1 MIPVPFTKAYRRAHG
16 HSLCHKHEQ
25 SLLAFSNNSMASS
38 LHQDSRL
45 FYSNLWDKVFC
56 EAFTRSQASFY
67 NAHEL
72 YDYASYRWA
81 HENSSRSAIT
91 LDDLETLRHLA
102 WQEQALK
109 HGHSENAQSN
119 STSTIAG
126 RTLASRVAALFAE
139 NIETGG
145 ERNKLNLAFTSHEP
159 FLSFFALADLNT
171 GPSSDLFSQLPKPGA
186 TLTFELFSV
195 DEPVASYEAEPSTSP
210 ETYGSDPYGS
220 GSSSNDDAYNQA
232 GSYGKT
238 PGSYGAKTRR
248 GLYGEHTTT
257 YNQEDIGA
265 YSMQSPPPQEPLYAP
280 PPIHNNNDNPPYPS
294 ADKLYVRFLYQSN
307 DRNNDSAA
315 NEYTPCPL
323 FGNTQTSIPF
333 KQFNATMSAIGI
345 NNVTIWCNMC
355 ESTDSV
361 FFCRGATIPHEE
373 HHNHLLAVLLGSSS
387 ALLAVAIV
395 LAIIGLLT

>member
-1 MIPVPFTKAYRRAHG
+1 
-16 HSLCHKHEQ
+16 
-25 SLLAFSNNSMASS
+25 LLAFANNSMASS

-56 EAFTRSQASFY
+56 EAFPYSQASFY

-72 YDYASYRWA
+72 YDYATYRWT

-91 LDDLETLRHLA
+91 LDDLETLRQLA

-109 HGHSENAQSN
+109 HGHSENAQNN

-171 GPSSDLFSQLPKPGA
+171 GPSSDLFSKLPEPGA

-195 DEPVASYEAEPSTSP
+195 DEPVDSYEAESSTS
-210 ETYGSDPYGS
+210 SDTYGS
-220 GSSSNDDAYNQA
+220 GSSSNDDAYGQA

-248 GLYGEHTTT
+248 GMYGDRTTT
-257 YNQEDIGA
+257 HDQGDIGA
-265 YSMQSPPPQEPLYAP
+265 YSMQSPPHQEPLYAP

-294 ADKLYVRFLYQSN
+294 ADKLYVRFLYQAN
-307 DRNNDSAA
+307 DRNNDSTA

-333 KQFNATMSAIGI
+333 KQFNATMSTIGI
-345 NNVTIWCNMC
+345 TNATTWCNMC

-361 FFCRGATIPHEE
+361 FFCKGAAIPHEE
-373 HHNHLLAVLLGSSS
+373 HHNHLLAILLGSSS
-387 ALLAVAIV
+387 ALLAVAII